1 MEPSGCP
8 SESVSSG
15 RLAVAMPSAATDAAE
30 PVDVWIRLEQK
41 LRTLAASEHARQSR
55 SSSLNCES
63 KEVVG
68 KFALRLVQRIVE
80 ILRQATENL
89 PETAQRVADRAA
101 IDRLFALD
109 RPREYAG
116 KPRTQ
121 A

>member
-1 MEPSGCP
+1 MESPGSFP
-8 SESVSSG
+8 ESVSAG
-15 RLAVAMPSAATDAAE
+15 PPE
-30 PVDVWIRLEQK
+30 PVLAESFAQATGGGEVWARLGEK
-41 LRTLAASEHARQSR
+41 LTAMAAFECARQCR
-55 SSSLNCES
+55 SATLHCES
-63 KEVVG
+63 KEAVG
-68 KFALRLVQRIVE
+68 KFAQRLVQRLVE

-89 PETAQRVADRAA
+89 PETAQRVAARAA